1 MSIPRIMIGGTHS
14 GVGKTSVTLAIMAGL
29 TRAGL
34 RVGAYKVGPD
44 YIDPGYHAVV
54 TNRASHNLDEWMMGR
69 NTCLGLFEKTSQGC
83 DIAVIEGVMGLFD
96 GVSPTTDE
104 GSSAALAKLLKT
116 PVVLVVDAGKMA
128 RSTAAMIKGY
138 QTFDPDIHICGVILN
153 KVAGESHLELLTEAV
168 QTYNHIPVLGALF
181 KNKDIMIPERHL
193 GLKTASENEDL
204 HYCLTKLEE
213 CCQSIDLDQIMI
225 YAKTA
230 QSESLSVK
238 ALNILPEATPEGS
251 IRIAYA
257 YDCAFQFYYQANL
270 DFLKDCGAELIAF
283 SPLEDTTLPE
293 NIHGLYF
300 CGGFPEV
307 YAKEIKENQDMR
319 ALITGVIK
327 SGIPTYAECGG
338 LVYLAESVKSLDG
351 QVFPMLGIIPGQ
363 VEMGKKLVNF
373 GYCENEMLD
382 DCFLGIK
389 GEQFRGHEFHYS
401 RWNGEGVAA
410 IHQSVK
416 KRRGQDRAEGYCL
429 NNVLASY
436 VHCHFLSY
444 PQRARRF
451 LREAKNY
458 YQLQRRKDQAYA

>member
-1 MSIPRIMIGGTHS
+1 MIGGTHS

-29 TRAGL
+29 TKAGL

-44 YIDPGYHAVV
+44 YIDPGYHAVA
-54 TNRASHNLDEWMMGR
+54 TNRTSHNLDEWMMGKDA
-69 NTCLGLFEKTSQGC
+69 CLWLFEKTSQDC
-83 DIAVIEGVMGLFD
+83 DIAVMEGVMGLFD

-104 GSSAALAKLLKT
+104 GSSAAIAKLLKT
-116 PVVLVVDAGKMA
+116 PVILVVDAGKMA

-138 QTFDPDIHICGVILN
+138 QTLDQDINICGVILN
-153 KVAGESHLELLTEAV
+153 KVAGESHLKLLTESVEA
-168 QTYNHIPVLGALF
+168 YNHIPVLGTLF
-181 KNKDIMIPERHL
+181 KNEDIMIPERHL

-204 HYCLTKLEE
+204 HSCLTKLKE
-213 CCQSIDLDQIMI
+213 CCQSIDLDQII
-225 YAKTA
+225 VHAKSA
-230 QSESLSVK
+230 QKESLPVK
-238 ALNILPEATPEGS
+238 AFNILPEATPQYP

-257 YDCAFQFYYQANL
+257 YDRAFQFYYQANL

-293 NIHGLYF
+293 NICGLYF

-307 YAKEIKENQDMR
+307 YAKEIEKNQAMR
-319 ALITGVIK
+319 ALITRAIK
-327 SGIPTYAECGG
+327 DGIPTYAECGG
-338 LVYLAESVKSLDG
+338 LIYLAESVKSLDG

-363 VEMGKKLVNF
+363 VEMSKKLVNF
-373 GYCENEMLD
+373 GYCENEILD

-401 RWNGEGVAA
+401 QWNGEGDAA

-416 KRRGQDRAEGYCL
+416 KRKGQERAEGYCL

-451 LREAKNY
+451 LAEAQNY
-458 YQLQRRKDQAYA
+458 HQLQRRKDQVYA